1 VRYSPEY
8 KELQKKL
15 HATGTYGGTA
25 PTSAGIINAI
35 IQKLEIKH
43 LLDYG
48 CGSKLPLRDCLQP
61 VGEFRYQAY
70 DPMVDEYSDDPV
82 PAEMV
87 VVSDVL
93 EHIEPEHIEEVLDHL
108 EELTEVVIFATI
120 HSGPAMKYL
129 EDGRNAHILQRPFE
143 WWLPKFLERFKVQ
156 TAQRF
161 NDLEF
166 FIIAQNR
173 NLAIEN
179 AG

>member
-35 IQKLEIKH
+35 IEKLSIKH
-43 LLDYG
+43 ILDYG
-48 CGSKLPLRDCLQP
+48 CGSKLPLRGVLKPNGDL
-61 VGEFRYQAY
+61 RYQAY

-93 EHIEPEHIEEVLDHL
+93 EHIEPEFIEEVLDHL

-120 HSGPAMKYL
+120 HSGPAIKVL
-129 EDGRNAHILQRPFE
+129 EDGRNAHILQRPLE
-143 WWLPKFLERFKVQ
+143 WWVPKFFERFKVQ
-156 TAQRF
+156 TVQRF
-161 NDLEF
+161 TDLEF

-173 NLAIEN
+173 NLGIEE
-179 AG
+179 